1 MISTFNKSH
10 KSLGSIKSQ
19 DIYKEIDYSTILSI
33 SKKPPTNTIY
43 LEKTYQSVRENV
55 EQNSINIRHLMNKI
69 DYLKRKFKTA
79 GSDELNELK
88 NIEHTLSV
96 QAENQEKNF
105 EALQFLHSK
114 QTNKQGY
121 YTISEISESM
131 SLNKSHLI
139 DRYEAD
145 LLSLQNDMED
155 HFISPDE
162 ISHQKNPIILNA
174 ISSELNQINANLNNS
189 YHLSRKYLHKT
200 TENMQS
206 KLTLMQK
213 ALYAEGDIH
222 NLYNDAKESKNNVEK
237 LLKKLNNDGVMHSAS
252 NNTINKL
259 IKHTTKLNTQYAKI
273 QYLHHSF
280 DKIKSFEYLDDVHNH
295 IEQDNGFNSNYL
307 EKNFKNN
314 KEFKLLTELSK
325 SIDNLKTL
333 KINAQKKLD
342 NHILSINAL
351 FTYGSDRQTKYQQ
364 DIQNK
369 LEKLFDKIEL
379 RINIEMKKDAGLY
392 YDQST
397 YLIHRSQLERNILNI
412 KEDLENYII
421 ENRLLAQE
429 KNTRDNIEE
438 LATQFSDEFLRTKTL
453 QKFINL
459 EFNNHLQQFSQPK
472 NKLGSYINNF
482 GENTDNIYMLAVEK
496 KLLKNEIN
504 SLISNIRIKIPLKS
518 ASSTIDENTYYQ
530 TVQYKMYS
538 LLNLTEQLGAL
549 SKLYDS
555 KGHSEIREFINDIHA
570 LEKQIAQTEKEISLY
585 IYTHSENKDKKSISS
600 EVTPLL
606 IELINK
612 KTKIIS
618 IETTINKNSDK
629 INLNVVDNDGNDKDL
644 GALLSS
650 IIAEFPQDTIA
661 SDVNHQPLHNK
672 SMPIFAPSQY

>member
-1 MISTFNKSH
+1 MISTFNKAH
-10 KSLGSIKSQ
+10 KSLGSIKRQ

-105 EALQFLHSK
+105 EALQLLHSK

-222 NLYNDAKESKNNVEK
+222 NLYNDAKESKNNVER

-342 NHILSINAL
+342 NHILSIDAL

-459 EFNNHLQQFSQPK
+459 EFNNHLQQFSPPIEV
-472 NKLGSYINNF
+472 GSYINNF
-482 GENTDNIYMLAVEK
+482 GEGKDNVYMLAVEK

-504 SLISNIRIKIPLKS
+504 NLISNIRIKVPLKS
-518 ASSTIDENTYYQ
+518 SSSTIDENTYYQ
-530 TVQYKMYS
+530 TVQDKMYS

-612 KTKIIS
+612 KTKIMS

>member
-19 DIYKEIDYSTILSI
+19 GIYKEIDYSTILSI

-213 ALYAEGDIH
+213 AFYAEGDIH
-222 NLYNDAKESKNNVEK
+222 NLYNDAKESKNNVER

-333 KINAQKKLD
+333 KINAPKKLD
-342 NHILSINAL
+342 NHILSIDAL

-459 EFNNHLQQFSQPK
+459 EFNNHLQQFSPPIEV
-472 NKLGSYINNF
+472 GSYINNF
-482 GENTDNIYMLAVEK
+482 GEGKDNVYMLAVEK

-504 SLISNIRIKIPLKS
+504 NLISNIRIKVPLKS
-518 ASSTIDENTYYQ
+518 SSSTIDENTYYQ
-530 TVQYKMYS
+530 TVQDKMYS

-612 KTKIIS
+612 KTKIMS

>member
-213 ALYAEGDIH
+213 AFYAEGDIH
-222 NLYNDAKESKNNVEK
+222 NLYNDAKESKNNVER

-342 NHILSINAL
+342 NHILSIDAL

-459 EFNNHLQQFSQPK
+459 EFNNHLQQFSPPIEV
-472 NKLGSYINNF
+472 GSYINNF
-482 GENTDNIYMLAVEK
+482 GEGKDNVYMLAVEK

-504 SLISNIRIKIPLKS
+504 NLISNIRIKVPLKS
-518 ASSTIDENTYYQ
+518 SSSTIDENTYYQ
-530 TVQYKMYS
+530 TVQDKMYS

-612 KTKIIS
+612 KTKIMS